1 VREVGNRGK
10 PANNLKANEQTVIK
24 DEDLSLTPMGWRM
37 LAYGTGVQDTH
48 KKLPEKELNAAQR
61 APFSEIIRTSDY
73 NPFV

>member
-1 VREVGNRGK
+1 
-10 PANNLKANEQTVIK
+10 
-24 DEDLSLTPMGWRM
+24 MGWRM